1 MTNYDPKAL
10 NEILAANARREGAL
24 IPLLQAVQNAFGYV
38 PEEAIEPIAEAT
50 GVFPSQIYGVLTFY
64 AQFRLKPMGESA
76 IRVCH
81 GTACHVGGAERIMD
95 RICEELG
102 IEEGE
107 TTADGKFSVEKI
119 FCVGSCSLAPVVQ
132 INGRTY
138 GRLNENAV
146 GRLVR
151 RIASQARE
159 SSGPSEKAPVEKPGA
174 ERGRKGAD

>member
-1 MTNYDPKAL
+1 MSAYDPKKL
-10 NEILAANARREGAL
+10 NDLLAANPRREGAL

-38 PEEAIEPIAEAT
+38 PEEAIEPIAEAI
-50 GVFPSQIYGVLTFY
+50 GIFPSQIYGVLTFY
-64 AQFRLKPMGESA
+64 AQFRLKPMGENA

-95 RICEELG
+95 RICEQLG

-107 TTADGKFSVEKI
+107 TTPDGKFSVEKI

-138 GRLNENAV
+138 GRLSKSGV
-146 GRLVR
+146 GRLVK
-151 RIASQARE
+151 RIASQIEAGAGSGEKRGGMRDRRSAR
-159 SSGPSEKAPVEKPGA
+159 
-174 ERGRKGAD
+174 